1 MTGDSLLDART
12 LFLTQPIIHLIAAF
26 WLHMV
31 ARTGRRVEGL
41 TTWSAANVLYAA
53 GLVLIGLRDRIPDPV
68 SITVANGLL
77 LGGYLM
83 THAGVLQFARLS
95 LRPLLPLGAACAA
108 VLSLHAW
115 FTYVTP
121 DIALRVAVMAAGLG
135 LLSPFTAWRLLVS
148 MDPSVRPAA
157 RAVGITYLFWAC
169 FCLFRAV
176 WTFVSPNPA
185 DPIYGDPVQEIATL
199 VAIIVAAS
207 ASQGYLWMAGMRLE
221 AELFR
226 QSRHDPLT
234 GVMNRRGAWEVADVE
249 VARALRHERPLSVLQ
264 LDLDRFKAL
273 NDRHGHAAGDHA
285 LVALT
290 DRVQSLL
297 RRSDLLARAGG
308 EEFIVLLPETGREEA
323 LAVAERIRSSVE
335 RLQIPHEGGAVG
347 LTVSIG
353 VATLGEDAHSWEP
366 LLAAADTALYLA
378 KSNGR
383 NRVEVAATTAQIAE
397 RAPLLMGA

>member
-41 TTWSAANVLYAA
+41 TTWSVANLCYAA
-53 GLVLIGLRDRIPDPV
+53 GLILIGLRDRIPDPV
-68 SITVANGLL
+68 SITAANGMILC
-77 LGGYLM
+77 GYLA

-95 LRPLLPLGAACAA
+95 LRPLAPLAVACAA

-115 FTYVTP
+115 FTYVVP
-121 DIALRVAVMAAGLG
+121 DTALRVAVMTAGLG
-135 LLSPFTAWRLLVS
+135 LLSPVTAWRLFTS
-148 MDPSVRPAA
+148 MEPAVRPAA
-157 RAVGITYLFWAC
+157 RAVGVTYLFWSA
-169 FCLFRAV
+169 FCLFRAG
-176 WTFVSPNPA
+176 WTWFSPNPD
-185 DPIYGDPVQEIATL
+185 DPLYGDPVQEIATL
-199 VAIIVAAS
+199 VAIIIAAS

-249 VARALRHERPLSVLQ
+249 VARALRHERPLAVLQ
-264 LDLDRFKAL
+264 LDLDRFKLL
-273 NDRHGHAAGDHA
+273 NDRLGHAAGDRA

-290 DRVQSLL
+290 ERVQALL
-297 RRSDLLARAGG
+297 RRSDLMARAGG
-308 EEFIVLLPETGREEA
+308 EEFIVLLPETGRDEA
-323 LAVAERIRSSVE
+323 LAVAERIRASVE
-335 RLQIPHEGGAVG
+335 QMRIPHEGATVAF
-347 LTVSIG
+347 TVSIG
-353 VATLGEDAHSWEP
+353 VATLGDDAHSWEP